1 MKCYKTYGVSEPVEA
16 PAADY
21 FRVGFIVGALIGTI
35 VTLSLV
41 SAVALIL
48 FH

>member
-1 MKCYKTYGVSEPVEA
+1 MKCYRTYGVSKPVTEPEA
-16 PAADY
+16 Y
-21 FRVGFIVGALIGTI
+21 FYVGFVLGGLIGAI

-48 FH
+48 FR

>member
-1 MKCYKTYGVSEPVEA
+1 MKCYRTYGVSDPVVA
-16 PAADY
+16 PADY
-21 FRVGFIVGALIGTI
+21 FRVGFILGVFIGAI

-41 SAVALIL
+41 GAVALIL